1 MEVRLR
7 YSLKNGR
14 YLSEYNYLPEKQ
26 KEREKRMD
34 DELKFIARKGFVV
47 REILDEYM
55 LVPMDTG
62 NVHLSDGDMLPEF
75 NGIIE
80 LNELALFLYNTLSSP
95 KTFSE
100 LVEAVESEYDT
111 VGQDV
116 AGDINDFLDKGIK
129 NQIIFIISRRKEE
142 KTDEKL

>member
-1 MEVRLR
+1 
-7 YSLKNGR
+7 
-14 YLSEYNYLPEKQ
+14 
-26 KEREKRMD
+26 MD

-55 LVPMDTG
+55 LVPMNTG
-62 NVHLSDGDMLPEF
+62 NVHLSDGSMLPEF

-80 LNELALFLYNTLSSP
+80 LNELALFLYNTLSTP

-116 AGDINDFLDKGIK
+116 VGDINEFLDRGIK

-142 KTDEKL
+142 KTNEKL

>member
-1 MEVRLR
+1 
-7 YSLKNGR
+7 
-14 YLSEYNYLPEKQ
+14 
-26 KEREKRMD
+26 MD
-34 DELKFIARKGFVV
+34 DELRFVAREGFVV

-95 KTFSE
+95 KTFNE

-116 AGDINDFLDKGIK
+116 AGDINKFLDRGIK

-142 KTDEKL
+142 KTNEKL